1 MKNNFPKINTAM
13 KRLTLL
19 TSVVALLI
27 LASCGSGKGPDDI
40 RKQLDAYHKES
51 KEIEIKIKELEKELA
66 ALESGTDKANKV
78 PVVIGELKPEAF
90 DHYVEATGNVE
101 AVNEAMISP
110 EINGQISAIYVKEG
124 DKVQRGQLLA
134 QLNTQVI
141 QKSIEEVKTGLKLA
155 TDMFQRQERL
165 WSQKIGSEMQYLE
178 AKNRKE
184 SLENQLA
191 TLNAQLNMAKVVS
204 PVSGVVER
212 VSQKAGEMAMPG
224 SPMIHVVSLD
234 EMYIK
239 ANVSEAF
246 LPYVKKGDE
255 IILRLPSYP
264 DFSKRLPVDRV
275 GSAINPGNRTFEVQ
289 VKLKN
294 QDGMIKPNMVATLLI
309 NDYQNPEALVIPSR
323 LIKEDLKGKYIYT
336 AQSNSPELVARKVYI
351 NIGKSYLGKTEVVS
365 GLNTGDRIIL
375 DGFNRVSDG
384 VNLTTTAANTVK

>member
-1 MKNNFPKINTAM
+1 MKS
-13 KRLTLL
+13 LTLL
-19 TSVVALLI
+19 TSVVVLLI
-27 LASCGSGKGPDDI
+27 LSSCGSDKGPDAI
-40 RKQLDAYHKES
+40 RKKLDAYHKES

-66 ALESGTDKANKV
+66 ALESGTDQANKV
-78 PVVIGELKPEAF
+78 PVVIAELKPEAF

-141 QKSIEEVKTGLKLA
+141 QKSIEEVKTALNLA
-155 TDMFQRQERL
+155 SDLFQRQERL
-165 WSQKIGSEMQYLE
+165 WSKKIGSEMQYLE

-191 TLNAQLNMAKVVS
+191 TLNAQLNMAKVIS
-204 PVSGVVER
+204 PVNGVVER
-212 VSQKAGEMAMPG
+212 VSQKTGEMAMPG

-255 IILRLPSYP
+255 IILKFPSYP
-264 DFSKRLPVDRV
+264 DYNKRLPVDRV

-309 NDYQNPEALVIPSR
+309 NDYQNAEALVIPSR

-336 AQSNSPELVARKVYI
+336 AQNNSPELVARKVYI
-351 NIGKSYLGKTEVVS
+351 NTGKSYLGKTEVVS
-365 GLNTGDRIIL
+365 GLSTGDRIIL

-384 VNLTTTAANTVK
+384 VYLTTTAANTVK

>member
-264 DFSKRLPVDRV
+264 DFSKSLPVDRV

-294 QDGMIKPNMVATLLI
+294 QDGIIKPNMVATLLI

-336 AQSNSPELVARKVYI
+336 AQSNSPEVVARKVYI

-384 VNLTTTAANTVK
+384 VYLTTTAANTVK